1 MNPVRSEH
9 ERENSIL
16 TRSDSSLLDAS
27 NGVSKKLLFGL
38 PLLIIGLFAAIS
50 LTWLESADNPKSYSL
65 KYLMKEGDKEVI
77 IYKLEATANVK
88 VPSMPTHPGMP
99 LYSKLQ
105 QEIEQ
110 KILKITDGQVT
121 RLERNYRSSK
131 YFVSKSS
138 QTPKAEPLDTKKIII
153 DSDGTITPVGQG
165 PTNQI
170 TDSIKAFISI
180 DEHRFAPILPAEEVQ
195 AKSEWEVPSESVPRI
210 FNFSNHKRRTV
221 SHGCTEVC
229 INARF
234 NSGSLKCLLKE
245 VKSDNAVIE
254 LNGTL
259 KGEDNGMNL
268 EATIKGTAT
277 FAIKKGRF
285 TKVEISGDITLDG
298 NQPCTKGNTMGQAT
312 GEGKIN
318 ISYEFK

>member
-9 ERENSIL
+9 ERENNTL
-16 TRSDSSLLDAS
+16 TMPDSSLLDAS
-27 NGVSKKLLFGL
+27 NGVNKKLLFGL
-38 PLLIIGLFAAIS
+38 PLLIIGLLATIS
-50 LTWLESADNPKSYSL
+50 LTWLESADQPKSYTL
-65 KYLMKEGDKEVI
+65 KYLMKEGDKEVV
-77 IYKLEATANVK
+77 IYKLEANANVG
-88 VPSMPTHPGMP
+88 VPSMPNHPGIL

-110 KILKITDGQVT
+110 KILKITDDQIT

-138 QTPKAEPLDTKKIII
+138 QTPKQEPLDSKKVIIE
-153 DSDGTITPVGQG
+153 SDGTITPVGQG

-170 TDSIKAFISI
+170 TDSIKSFISI
-180 DEHRFAPILPAEEVQ
+180 DEHRFTPILPSEEVQ
-195 AKSEWEVPSESVPRI
+195 AKSEWEVPSDSVPRI
-210 FNFSNHKRRTV
+210 FNFSSHKRRTV
-221 SHGCTEVC
+221 SHGCTEVG

-234 NSGSLKCLLKE
+234 SSGSFKCLLKE
-245 VKSDNAVIE
+245 VKSDSAVIE

-259 KGEDNGMNL
+259 KGDDNGMNI
-268 EATIKGTAT
+268 EATLKGTAL

-285 TKVEISGDITLDG
+285 TKVDLNGDIVLDG

-312 GEGKIN
+312 GKGKIT